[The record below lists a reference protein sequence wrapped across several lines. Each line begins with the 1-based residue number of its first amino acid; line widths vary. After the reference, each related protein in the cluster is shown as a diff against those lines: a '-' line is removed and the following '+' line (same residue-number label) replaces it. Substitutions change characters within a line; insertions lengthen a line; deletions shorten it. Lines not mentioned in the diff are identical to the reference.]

1 MVTGLSVWTADPSHS
16 ENETTTLPLALPHQK
31 WREKISSQGKKNKLP
46 ISLYFQELTT
56 LTDYQTLNNNNHKT
70 LCIT

>member
-16 ENETTTLPLALPHQK
+16 ENEMTTLPLILPHQK
-31 WREKISSQGKKNKLP
+31 KEGEDKQSGKANKLP

-56 LTDYQTLNNNNHKT
+56 LTNYQTLNNNNHKT
-70 LCIT
+70 PCIT